1 MKLEEESN
9 SNNGSSS
16 TVTIPLGVEEGNAS
30 EYNRCTENE
39 LDYSASEEECGSN
52 DEYMFQYSPISEEDQ
67 QKKEDINPEDVSE
80 ENLQDPVRSD
90 PTRSCN
96 NCKMKTVPILS
107 YGRAGKIRMENLAK
121 AQRKLDLRNDLRT
134 SGIHSRNPFSEKRR
148 RKQERRKTGRNTKY
162 LLCKRTNFVAWDG
175 NGRTFRHNGST
186 ARIWSRSGYYGGGT
200 NDSTK
205 GSSSTPTTCV
215 KLSPLQITRLEL
227 PRRNT
232 AHGCNCT

>member
-30 EYNRCTENE
+30 EYNRCTENG
-39 LDYSASEEECGSN
+39 LDYSASEEECGT
-52 DEYMFQYSPISEEDQ
+52 QYPKRISK
-67 QKKEDINPEDVSE
+67 KKEDINPEDVSE

-134 SGIHSRNPFSEKRR
+134 SGIHSRNPFSEKEEENRR
-148 RKQERRKTGRNTKY
+148 GENWKK
-162 LLCKRTNFVAWDG
+162 
-175 NGRTFRHNGST
+175 H
-186 ARIWSRSGYYGGGT
+186 
-200 NDSTK
+200 
-205 GSSSTPTTCV
+205 
-215 KLSPLQITRLEL
+215 
-227 PRRNT
+227 
-232 AHGCNCT
+232 